1 MFPWKVE
8 YFFSS
13 GWRRSIVGRSHAGEM
28 LSAAVLDY
36 GSSIRSIF
44 FHTFGLL
51 KPCFYERLKF
61 FFSEWRRDVLGGLRA
76 EKIQRAAMLDY
87 RANCRSIFVLIV
99 WCF

>member
-1 MFPWKVE
+1 MFPWKAA

-13 GWRRSIVGRSHAGEM
+13 GWRRSIVGRSHAGDM

-51 KPCFYERLKF
+51 KPCFYERLN
-61 FFSEWRRDVLGGLRA
+61 FFSEWRRGVLGGFRVG
-76 EKIQRAAMLDY
+76 KIQRAAMLDY
-87 RANCRSIFVLIV
+87 GANCRSIFVLIV